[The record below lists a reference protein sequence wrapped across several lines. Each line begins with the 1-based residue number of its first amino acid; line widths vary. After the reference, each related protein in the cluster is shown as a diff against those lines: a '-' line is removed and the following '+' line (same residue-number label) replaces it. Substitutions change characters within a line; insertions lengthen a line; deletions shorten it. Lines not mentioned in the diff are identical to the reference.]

1 MLKGIKVMIL
11 ENVTCITDQASALRF
26 VAFIDKV
33 YDAEIRIIATINDSL
48 HKTNQHNSI
57 NTADTADTANTAD
70 TADTATPRGEESARD
85 RRIWRE
91 VFDSEMLKGPYQK
104 SI

>member
-57 NTADTADTANTAD
+57 NTANTAN
-70 TADTATPRGEESARD
+70 TATPRGEESARD
-85 RRIWRE
+85 RHIWKE